1 MSSPTPSKPPIA
13 LALVGIG
20 LIGGA
25 FAGLFGVG
33 GGLLMV
39 PLLLWWAKMNHKQ
52 AWATS
57 LIAITPAAL
66 VGAWAY
72 GIGGFFEWET
82 ALYVALGSIVG
93 AQLGAWLLRRVNV
106 TILRWFFIA
115 FVVFSAVSLV
125 LEYPEREGTLSI
137 SLGTAVLLVALGLA
151 MGVTAGLFGI
161 GGGVIVV
168 PVLILFF
175 GNSDLVA
182 KGVSL
187 LAMAPGS
194 ISGSIS
200 HLRHHSASLRDGL
213 WVALGAVITTPLGA
227 LLAFAL
233 APRDSALLFS
243 VLLWAVAANLVIQ
256 ALRKSS
262 TA

>member
-1 MSSPTPSKPPIA
+1 VTQPPPPQGPLV
-13 LALVGIG
+13 LALLGAG
-20 LIGGA
+20 LVGGA

-39 PLLLWWAKMNHKQ
+39 PLLLWWTKMDHKR

-57 LIAITPAAL
+57 LLAITPAAL
-66 VGAWAY
+66 VGALTY
-72 GIGGFFEWET
+72 GLGGAFEWEI

-106 TILRWFFIA
+106 TILRWGFIT
-115 FVVFSAVSLV
+115 FVIFSAISLV
-125 LEYPEREGTLSI
+125 LEHPEREGTLSI
-137 SLGTAVLLVALGLA
+137 SVVTALLLVALGLA

-175 GNSDLVA
+175 GQSDLVA

-194 ISGSIS
+194 ISGSFS

-233 APRDSALLFS
+233 NPRDSALLFS
-243 VLLWAVAANLVIQ
+243 VLLFAVAANLVIQ
-256 ALRKSS
+256 AVRKGPKS
-262 TA
+262 